1 MELHQVKPNQYGNRL
16 LAKFSDLW
24 VFTNKYNSE
33 SILEG
38 SHTNQSNADWGFWG
52 SSADEGN
59 TASQMVGPRS
69 YQKIGANAPD
79 IYPSGWSFNPWT
91 QDFYD
96 LIKNRST
103 FWCYRIGCKS
113 AGRCRRM

>member
-1 MELHQVKPNQYGNRL
+1 MEISL

-59 TASQMVGPRS
+59 SASQMVGPRS

-79 IYPSGWSFNPWT
+79 IYPSGWSFNPLT

-96 LIKNRST
+96 VIKNDPRFTATVLDVKS
-103 FWCYRIGCKS
+103 IGTMPENASISKDT
-113 AGRCRRM
+113 